1 MILSKLKFKD
11 YENLGLITQIGMIM
25 IIPIFVGLFGGKWL
39 DDQLNTGNIFLLL
52 GIILGVVI
60 AFLNL
65 YRYTMRDI
73 KKRSD
78 KDE

>member
-1 MILSKLKFKD
+1 MFLSKLNFKD

-25 IIPIFVGLFGGKWL
+25 IIPIFAGLFGGKWL
-39 DDQLNTGNIFLLL
+39 DERLNTGNIFLLI
-52 GIILGVVI
+52 GIILGVII

-65 YRYTMRDI
+65 YRYTMKDI

>member
-1 MILSKLKFKD
+1 MSKLNFKD

-25 IIPIFVGLFGGKWL
+25 IIPIFAGLFGGKWL
-39 DDQLNTGNIFLLL
+39 DDQFNTGNIFLLV
-52 GIILGVVI
+52 GIILGVII

-65 YRYTMRDI
+65 YRYTMKDI